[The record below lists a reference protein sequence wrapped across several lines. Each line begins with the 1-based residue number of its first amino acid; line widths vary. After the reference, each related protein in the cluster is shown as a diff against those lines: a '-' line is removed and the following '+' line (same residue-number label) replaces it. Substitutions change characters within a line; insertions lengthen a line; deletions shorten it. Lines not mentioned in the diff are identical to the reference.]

1 MGVSYRESEKKR
13 KEKRVSE
20 LVGVLVGWID
30 LALLVYLFRPV
41 RISCRS
47 LVR

>member
-1 MGVSYRESEKKR
+1 MLVGVSYTESEKKR

-30 LALLVYLFRPV
+30 LAFLVYLLDQCEYPV
-41 RISCRS
+41 
-47 LVR
+47 VR